1 MPRFFRECG
10 TIAHAKAAKD
20 GKEDWLLEIGER
32 IAHVPHAWD
41 FKGGPRWAILDAG
54 CLIFSRVRGPDAGR
68 GRDMLMRGCLI
79 FD

>member
-1 MPRFFRECG
+1 LIRGKINVKKQKEWEAVANRPRFFRECG

-41 FKGGPRWAILDAG
+41 FKGGLRRTILDA
-54 CLIFSRVRGPDAGR
+54 
-68 GRDMLMRGCLI
+68 
-79 FD
+79 